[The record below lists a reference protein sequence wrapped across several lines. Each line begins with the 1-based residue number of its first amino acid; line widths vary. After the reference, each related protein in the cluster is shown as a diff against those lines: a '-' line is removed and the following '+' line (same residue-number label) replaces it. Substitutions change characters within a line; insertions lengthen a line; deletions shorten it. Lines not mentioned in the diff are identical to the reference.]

1 MHCHSSCTLC
11 CFTVRGRVN
20 ICVVVVIFVA
30 AIIII
35 LVVLP
40 IRGSV
45 GGIVGVI
52 PRYVIILKEQ
62 ALVSVSDA
70 KSPWVAACKAM
81 HAIGYILRKGG
92 RSKALLFQF
101 SPGGEAHEEMCP
113 LAIAGWIRAIAPVTS
128 YCILLSWASCTCAY
142 SPNWRQQCLL

>member
-1 MHCHSSCTLC
+1 MYCHSSCTLC
-11 CFTVRGRVN
+11 CFTVRGGVN

-62 ALVSVSDA
+62 APVSVSDA

-81 HAIGYILRKGG
+81 HSIGYILRKGG
-92 RSKALLFQF
+92 RSEALLFQF

-113 LAIAGWIRAIAPVTS
+113 LSIAGWIRAIAPVTS
-128 YCILLSWASCTCAY
+128 YCIVLSWASCTCAY